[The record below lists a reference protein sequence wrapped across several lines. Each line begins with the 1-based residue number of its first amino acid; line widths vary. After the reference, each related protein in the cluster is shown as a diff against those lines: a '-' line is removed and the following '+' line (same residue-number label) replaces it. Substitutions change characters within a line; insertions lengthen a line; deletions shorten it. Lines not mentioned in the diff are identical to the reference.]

1 MEKKR
6 KNTGSN
12 ALVTKGFLKTTLET
26 TLKTALRPIVDKLS
40 DHEVRLRHIE
50 ENMATKDQLDQV
62 IKNMDFVMRTI
73 KKFDDERTFDGHRIG
88 MLEETSKVHT
98 HDIKLLKLKVGI

>member
-6 KNTGSN
+6 KNTGLN
-12 ALVTKGFLKTTLET
+12 RLVTVGLLQ
-26 TLKTALRPIVDKLS
+26 TALRPLID
-40 DHEVRLRHIE
+40 RLNTHDVQLQRIE

-62 IKNMDFVMRTI
+62 IRNMDFVMRTI

-98 HDIKLLKLKVGI
+98 HDIKLLKLRAGV